1 MRPFD
6 LFTSLSEKLLN
17 YEPLL
22 RIYDKRNHYF
32 PLKDI
37 EMYSKFDQ
45 IDWAKILVNYQT
57 VLKGLYVY
65 IANDDYLNNSESY
78 INDEIFD
85 LHEEFLSFDIR
96 NANDEQKEL
105 FLKTILLLN
114 LYACCVVQQ
123 GNLDRLLS
131 NGELDTKKSVNTMF
145 RGEDNYSYSLMPSMY
160 RDLKINELTVIN
172 FNELHSYYDSKKL
185 ISKYRLFCGNADVD
199 YTFCSLMQHA
209 GCKSPF
215 LDVTSDIKVA
225 LSFAC
230 HTNQN
235 TDGALYV
242 FNAIQEN
249 KRNDM
254 RNISVVI
261 TNRRFDLMTIIRR
274 TPILFC
280 DISKFDV
287 SMTLLREQ
295 TNDRMIFQKGAFLYI
310 NRCIIVNNVLLL
322 PITNK
327 RIKKYRITKDM
338 KNHFDTLFQ
347 QPENNRHYYDY
358 LLNPYEY
365 LKSK

>member
-6 LFTSLSEKLLN
+6 LFASLSEKLLN

-22 RIYDKRNHYF
+22 RIYDKRNHSF

-45 IDWAKILVNYQT
+45 IDWAKILVNYQS

-65 IANDDYLNNSESY
+65 IANDDYLNNFESY

-85 LHEEFLSFDIR
+85 LHEEFLSFDIY

-123 GNLDRLLS
+123 GNPDRILS

-145 RGEDNYSYSLMPSMY
+145 RGEDNYSYSLLPSVY
-160 RDLKINELTVIN
+160 RDLKINKLTVIN
-172 FNELHSYYDSKKL
+172 FNELHSYYNSKKL
-185 ISKYRLFCGNADVD
+185 ISKYRSFCGNTDVD
-199 YTFCSLMQHA
+199 YVFCSLMQHA

-242 FNAIQEN
+242 FNSIQEN
-249 KRNDM
+249 KKNDM

-287 SMTLLREQ
+287 SMKLLKEQ

-327 RIKKYRITKDM
+327 RIKKYRLTKEM

-347 QPENNRHYYDY
+347 QPENNRYYYDY